1 MDKFLTETSLS
12 TTGSTEKRALTD
24 VVQTT
29 KRPGGNYGSLAKS
42 QLQPN
47 FYIFH
52 KVESDDT
59 LQRLALKYSVN
70 VQEIKRVNKL
80 WSDAELRLLENV
92 FIPVH
97 PNQLATLRSLHPM
110 LNIVQNASPTM
121 NRTRKSSTSSMPTD
135 EFNSSLQSSDSSA
148 SIPTTASA
156 ATTMTTNAFH
166 SYFSKIDQ
174 QINSSKKSLQ
184 SLDIDKKYVKSQKLN
199 TSYSSY
205 ASNGNNSDDSTSSQ
219 TSRTKMWSNGRND
232 GAHRISDSN
241 VFVSISSQ
249 NSRDKHVSAAL
260 ERIQR
265 EKDNFDEL

>member
-1 MDKFLTETSLS
+1 MDKFLNETSLTS
-12 TTGSTEKRALTD
+12 NNSTEKRSLTN

-47 FYIFH
+47 HYVCH
-52 KVESDDT
+52 RVENDDT

-70 VQEIKRVNKL
+70 IQEIKRANKI
-80 WSDAELRLLENV
+80 WSDAELRLRENV

-97 PNQLATLRSLHPM
+97 PNQLVTLRSLYPT
-110 LNIVQNASPTM
+110 LNVVQSASPIM
-121 NRTRKSSTSSMPTD
+121 NRTRKSSTSSMTND
-135 EFNSSLQSSDSSA
+135 EFQNSLQSSDSSA
-148 SIPTTASA
+148 SITTTASA
-156 ATTMTTNAFH
+156 ASTTNAFEN
-166 SYFSKIDQ
+166 YFSKIDQ

-184 SLDIDKKYVKSQKLN
+184 SLDIDKKYSKSNKFD
-199 TSYSSY
+199 TSYT
-205 ASNGNNSDDSTSSQ
+205 SNGNNSDDSNSSQ
-219 TSRTKMWSNGRND
+219 TSRTKIWNNGRNN
-232 GAHRISDSN
+232 GVHHVSDSN
-241 VFVSISSQ
+241 VFVSITTQ